1 MAEATIEDLVHLRP
15 EQDPL
20 LRVEHLVVEF
30 PAGRGQRVHAVSD
43 VSFDILRGE
52 TLSLV
57 GETGSGKSTTALAI
71 AQLPGPK
78 SGSVIF
84 DGQDLTQLGR
94 KELRGVRPRFQLI
107 FQDPIS
113 SLNPRRRL
121 TDAVAEP
128 LRIAGRGAEAK
139 QVADAMLEAVGMD
152 PELAASRRPSDFSG
166 GQCQRAS
173 IARAL
178 VLDPDLLI
186 CDEPVSSLDVSV
198 QAQILNLLHDLR
210 DRYGL
215 TILFISHDLA
225 VVRNVSDRI
234 AVMYLGKLCEIGQ
247 SDALYDKPSHPY
259 TSALIEAIPLPD
271 PTTRPKVAAILG
283 NDPPSPI
290 SPPSGC
296 RYRTRCPRAQEVC
309 ALEEPL
315 LRRVEEDHFVA
326 CHFPLT
332 EPAAGAA

>member
-1 MAEATIEDLVHLRP
+1 MGDLLVQLRP
-15 EQDPL
+15 ERDPL

-30 PAGRGQRVHAVSD
+30 PAGRGQRVHAVSG

-71 AQLPGPK
+71 AQLPKPN

-94 KELRGVRPRFQLI
+94 KELRAVRPRFQLI

-121 TDAVAEP
+121 TDSVAEP
-128 LRIAGRGAEAK
+128 LRLAGRGAEAK
-139 QVADAMLEAVGMD
+139 QLADAMLEAVGMD
-152 PELAASRRPSDFSG
+152 AELAASRWPSDFSG

-210 DRYGL
+210 ERYGL

-234 AVMYLGKLCEIGQ
+234 AVMYLGKLCEIGEA
-247 SDALYDKPSHPY
+247 DALYRRPRHPY
-259 TSALIEAIPLPD
+259 TCALIEAIPAPD
-271 PTTRPKVAAILG
+271 PTSRPKATSILG
-283 NDPPSPI
+283 VEPPSPI
-290 SPPSGC
+290 TPPSGC
-296 RYRTRCPRAQEVC
+296 RYRTRCPRAQEIC
-309 ALEEPL
+309 AVEEPTL
-315 LRRVEEDHFVA
+315 QRVEDDHYVA
-326 CHFPLT
+326 CHFPVA
-332 EPAAGAA
+332 EHAAGVA